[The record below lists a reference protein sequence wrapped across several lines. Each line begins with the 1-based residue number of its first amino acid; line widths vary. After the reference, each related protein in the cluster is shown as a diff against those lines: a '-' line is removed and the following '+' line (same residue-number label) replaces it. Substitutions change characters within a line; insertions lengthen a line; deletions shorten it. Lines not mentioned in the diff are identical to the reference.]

1 MEFINNKKYDIDI
14 QKHFLNQLLL
24 FEARLCKTGLGA
36 NSATFSEISNENDH
50 EEILLRN
57 TYLNGLENNLNDRP
71 YTANLEFKNESI
83 RRILWADKNDNN
95 RKDLL
100 CNINPQKELLFIKE
114 IKPVTNHKKMMPL
127 KPTLKKKSGHERQGN
142 KSPILDRSR
151 ELQSLLV
158 NANLKSGAV
167 NNNNFVTVKG
177 INSGLNSGSN
187 SNNNSKSLISSNN
200 LSDNRDS
207 FGYNKSTKIGNDLNL
222 NSSYAGQNYNPN
234 KYGIGT
240 FYDFYEFYLYIVF
253 KNYLKFSGIKFC
265 TKKFI
270 EFNIFV

>member
-14 QKHFLNQLLL
+14 QKHFLNQLFL
-24 FEARLCKTGLGA
+24 FEARLGKTGLGA
-36 NSATFSEISNENDH
+36 KSGTFSEISNENDH

-57 TYLNGLENNLNDRP
+57 TYLNGLENKLNNRP
-71 YTANLEFKNESI
+71 YTANSEFKSESI

-142 KSPILDRSR
+142 KSPLLDRSR

-167 NNNNFVTVKG
+167 NNNNFVAVKG

-187 SNNNSKSLISSNN
+187 SNNNNSTSLNSSNN

-207 FGYNKSTKIGNDLNL
+207 FGYNKSAKIGNDLNV
-222 NSSYAGQNYNPN
+222 NSSYAGQNYNRN
-234 KYGIGT
+234 NYGIGT
-240 FYDFYEFYLYIVF
+240 FYEFYLYIV
-253 KNYLKFSGIKFC
+253 Y
-265 TKKFI
+265 KKLS
-270 EFNIFV
+270 